1 MSKIYQSPQNMATK
15 SIGIDIRETF
25 GKTAGKGRYTE
36 EITKA
41 LMHLSPKTDFVLF
54 TDKENEKFPHAKL
67 IPGKGISW
75 HFNLK
80 KYLKAHPVDF
90 YFSTTSFIYPAIAPK
105 SQRLGIV
112 VHDMVS
118 FLYPANHHWFPI
130 LVEKLTL
137 DRAIKKSEFITTIS
151 KNTLNDLHRVKPS
164 SRSKKIVFAPPAVT
178 ENFKPVSDKTMPLPA
193 KFILAVG
200 TLEPRKNLISLIK
213 AFISISGKHSDL
225 HLCIAGGV
233 GWKTTGI
240 AKSIPEKLEKRIHF
254 LGYVESEKLPE
265 LYSRASLLAYPSF
278 YEGFGIPPLEAM
290 ACGCPV
296 LTSNISSLPEAV
308 GDAAYLVNPHSIS
321 EIEAGIEELLKNPEP
336 YRKKGLERAKVFN
349 WDLSAQEILKAI
361 FSTK

>member
-1 MSKIYQSPQNMATK
+1 MAIK

-41 LMHLSPKTDFVLF
+41 LIRLSPETEFLLF
-54 TDKENEKFPHAKL
+54 TDKPNEKFPNAKI
-67 IPGKGISW
+67 IPGKGLSW
-75 HFNLK
+75 HLNLK
-80 KYLKAHPVDF
+80 KYLKANPVDF
-90 YFSTTSFIYPAIAPK
+90 YFATTSFIYPAIAPK
-105 SQRLGIV
+105 SQRVGIV
-112 VHDMVS
+112 VHDLVA

-137 DRAIKKSEFITTIS
+137 NRAIKKSEFITTIS
-151 KNTLNDLHRVKPS
+151 KNTLEDLHKVKPS
-164 SRSKKIVFAPPAVT
+164 SKSKKIVFAPPAVT
-178 ENFKPVSDKTMPLPA
+178 ENFKSLSQKTMPLPQ

-213 AFISISGKHSDL
+213 AFINLSEKHPDL

-233 GWKTTGI
+233 GWKTAGI
-240 AKSIPEKLEKRIHF
+240 AKAIPEKLEKRIHF
-254 LGYVESEKLPE
+254 LGYVEFEKLPE
-265 LYSRASLLAYPSF
+265 LYSQAALLAYPSF

-296 LTSNISSLPEAV
+296 LTSKTSSLPEAV
-308 GDAAYLVNPHSIS
+308 GDAAYLVDPHSIS

-336 YRKKGLERAKVFN
+336 YRQKGIKRAKLFS
-349 WDLSAQEILKAI
+349 WEKSAEEILSQLLYK
-361 FSTK
+361 